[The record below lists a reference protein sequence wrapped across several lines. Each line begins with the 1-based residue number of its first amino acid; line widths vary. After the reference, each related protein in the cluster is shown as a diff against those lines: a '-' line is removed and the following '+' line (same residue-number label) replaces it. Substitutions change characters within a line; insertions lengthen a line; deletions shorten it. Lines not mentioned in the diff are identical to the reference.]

1 MAFSSNL
8 EMQNGVAHITL
19 AGEMDASVAPQ
30 FRADVDR
37 AAQQG
42 PSRLVLFMQELDY
55 MSSAG
60 LRALIAAKQRM
71 GGDVDIYV
79 VGAQESIL
87 ETLQLTGFHHSV
99 IIVDSYDE

>member
-8 EMQNGVAHITL
+8 EMNNGVAHITL
-19 AGEMDASVAPQ
+19 SGEMDASVAPQ
-30 FRADVDR
+30 FRADVDK

-71 GGDVDIYV
+71 GSAVDIYI
-79 VGAQESIL
+79 VGAQEGIL

-99 IIVDSYDE
+99 IVVDSYND